1 MHFDEEKTTMLRHTT
16 PAHYAVSTRL
26 VFGILG
32 THALLCSWSCRN
44 QCRCSPKSSSHV
56 ISHRFHPP
64 GMSGH
69 CTYHNRIPPLRG
81 KNKQHKVKEALT
93 EKLFWSLLL
102 LRKNAQHLCFSP
114 CIRCFLCVLFFFLFL
129 LFSLVGVN
137 TRVVKQVIVHYKDAL
152 TFRLSFTLDACCST
166 AGAHQCATKVRFLP
180 LFVHS
185 VWATVFL
192 TADYK

>member
-1 MHFDEEKTTMLRHTT
+1 MCVMHFDEEKTTMLRHTT

-102 LRKNAQHLCFSP
+102 RVKTHNICAFLRVFVAFCV
-114 CIRCFLCVLFFFLFL
+114 CVLFFFLFYY
-129 LFSLVGVN
+129 F
-137 TRVVKQVIVHYKDAL
+137 H
-152 TFRLSFTLDACCST
+152 LSGST
-166 AGAHQCATKVRFLP
+166 QESWNK
-180 LFVHS
+180 
-185 VWATVFL
+185 W
-192 TADYK
+192 